1 MNPELLQAVQVA
13 VLIMA
18 GLGVF
23 FASLLALADR
33 YLHVEED
40 PRLEE
45 VEKLLPGNNCG
56 ACGQPGCAAFAAE
69 LVKGTAKPGQCTVST
84 PENLARIAEFL
95 GVDVGAG
102 EKRVARLKCGGGEG
116 MVTHLADYRG
126 VKSCRAAVIVDGGGR
141 ACPWGCLG
149 LGDCERSCTFDAI
162 SMNWEG
168 LPQVSVELCTA
179 CEDCVE
185 ACPLDLFTIVPLSH
199 KLFVQCS
206 SPLTGEEARA
216 RCAAAC
222 DACGRCAADSP
233 PGVIEIVDGL
243 PVIHYDRDRK
253 PSERATWRCPT
264 GAIVWLE
271 GDQFTQP
278 LVEISR
284 ERIRA

>member
-233 PGVIEIVDGL
+233 PGVIEIVD
-243 PVIHYDRDRK
+243 
-253 PSERATWRCPT
+253 
-264 GAIVWLE
+264 
-271 GDQFTQP
+271 
-278 LVEISR
+278 
-284 ERIRA
+284 